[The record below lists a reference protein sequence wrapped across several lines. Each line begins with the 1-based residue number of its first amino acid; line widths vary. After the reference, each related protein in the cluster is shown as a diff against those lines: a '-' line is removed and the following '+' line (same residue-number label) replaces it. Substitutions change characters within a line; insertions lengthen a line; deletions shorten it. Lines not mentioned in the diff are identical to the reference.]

1 MTNKDFKIGQE
12 VFKITPYSRSRL
24 TRCGITKVGR
34 KYIEVDDRI
43 KFHIDTLQ
51 EKTDYGVP
59 SRLYLSEKDYRDK
72 LEKDKLRR
80 EIAKKL
86 GEQRA
91 SKLDLQT
98 LRNIDKLINNK
109 L

>member
-12 VFKITPYSRSRL
+12 VFRMTPYGRSGL
-24 TRCGITKVGR
+24 TRCEITKVGR

-43 KFHIDTLQ
+43 RFYIDTLQ

-72 LEKDKLRR
+72 LEKDNLRR

-91 SKLDLQT
+91 NKLDLQT
-98 LRNIDKLINNK
+98 LRNINGMINNK